1 MHDVDRCSLRAYRNR
16 GRGTAMK
23 KPAADTAYIIFSIL
37 GIGVALWAF
46 TVPEIRAIHDE
57 QQEVRK
63 DISALGERIARIE
76 GLLEGYTARSGE
88 TG

>member
-1 MHDVDRCSLRAYRNR
+1 
-16 GRGTAMK
+16 MK
-23 KPAADTAYIIFSIL
+23 KPAADTAYIILSIL

-76 GLLEGYTARSGE
+76 GLLEGYTARSRE
-88 TG
+88 AD

>member
-1 MHDVDRCSLRAYRNR
+1 
-16 GRGTAMK
+16 MK
-23 KPAADTAYIIFSIL
+23 KPAADTLYIILSIL
-37 GIGVALWAF
+37 GIGVALWVF

-76 GLLEGYTARSGE
+76 GLLEGYTARLREAG
-88 TG
+88 

>member
-1 MHDVDRCSLRAYRNR
+1 
-16 GRGTAMK
+16 MK
-23 KPAADTAYIIFSIL
+23 KPAADTLYIILSIL

-57 QQEVRK
+57 QKEVRK

-76 GLLEGYTARSGE
+76 GLLEGYTARLGE
-88 TG
+88 AG

>member
-1 MHDVDRCSLRAYRNR
+1 ML
-16 GRGTAMK
+16 K

-57 QQEVRK
+57 QQKVRFEQQEVRK

>member
-1 MHDVDRCSLRAYRNR
+1 
-16 GRGTAMK
+16 MK
-23 KPAADTAYIIFSIL
+23 KPARDTAYIILSIL

-76 GLLEGYTARSGE
+76 GLLEGYAARSGE

>member
-1 MHDVDRCSLRAYRNR
+1 
-16 GRGTAMK
+16 MK
-23 KPAADTAYIIFSIL
+23 KPATDTTYIILSVL

-76 GLLEGYTARSGE
+76 GLLEGYTARLREAG
-88 TG
+88 

>member
-1 MHDVDRCSLRAYRNR
+1 
-16 GRGTAMK
+16 MK
-23 KPAADTAYIIFSIL
+23 KPAADTLYVILSIL

-76 GLLEGYTARSGE
+76 GLLEGYTARSGD